1 MHISEEGIVLRDF
14 HRDEDRIITILTKK
28 QGLLTAFANKANRPR
43 SSLASSTELL
53 CYSNFELFQNRERC
67 VVDKA
72 DAMHNFFGLRANV
85 EDLALACW
93 LAQLMH
99 ELAPQGDFAGEYINL
114 LLTSLYLLEKQSRP
128 RPLIKAAYE
137 LRLLTMAGFMPD
149 LIACSECGETPA
161 GKMFFSLEGS
171 LFCSECHP
179 QYNEN
184 LHPVGDGVLAAMRHS
199 IYAEPRRTFSFSL
212 SEDGLAALARISEAF
227 TLYQL
232 EKTFPALEFYR
243 SVV

>member
-1 MHISEEGIVLRDF
+1 MHLSEEGVIVRDF
-14 HRDEDRIITILTKK
+14 SRDEDRIITILTRR

-53 CYSNFELFQNRERC
+53 CYSSFEFFQNRERC

-72 DAMHNFFGLRANV
+72 DNLHSFFGLRSGV

-99 ELAPQGDFAGEYINL
+99 ELGPQNEPAGEYVDL
-114 LLTSLYLLEKQSRP
+114 LLSALYLLEKKSRS
-128 RPLIKAAYE
+128 RGLIKAAYE

-149 LIACSECGETPA
+149 LIACSECGEVHA
-161 GKMFFSLEGS
+161 GRMCFSLDGNLVCTNCRPQISEGLYQIS
-171 LFCSECHP
+171 
-179 QYNEN
+179 
-184 LHPVGDGVLAAMRHS
+184 DGVLAAMRHA
-199 IYAEPRRTFSFSL
+199 IYAEPKRTFSFSL
-212 SEDGLAALARISEAF
+212 SDEGLLLLGRISEAF
-227 TLYQL
+227 VLCQL

-243 SVV
+243 AVV